1 MDPIALTVL
10 LIIADS
16 ADEADIRQKLAG
28 ARKARFEVHTVST
41 FADALKKTATR
52 SFDIL
57 LADLAVSDS
66 DGMRGLQ
73 NLIAVAKDVPV
84 VIISSVHDEAQ
95 ALETVRAGA
104 DDYTVK
110 NRMNAAAFERVLLYA
125 LERHAARR
133 HTTLQFAVSRALA
146 ESQTV
151 AEASDGILRVLCES
165 LKFDL
170 GEIWQVNPV
179 ANRLIYARSWSASSR
194 KFLQFQALSQT
205 VQFRCGEGLP
215 GRVWRTHAPEWI
227 DDVTESSSFTR
238 TGAAIS
244 AGLRCGFAVPL
255 GLFQKSFGVI
265 AFFSHD
271 RKSPDEQLIRFL
283 MSIANQMGQFMARKF
298 AEEEHAKIGKELAL
312 ILDSTSEGIY
322 GVNLSGAVTFVNQSA
337 ARMFGCNRQ
346 QVVGQDAHSL
356 FHHTRPDGTPYP
368 ASECPLTRTLKSGIN
383 FHTDLEYFWK
393 ADGSHFAVSYSAI
406 PVVESA
412 RVTGAV
418 ISFEDI
424 SEKRQMEV
432 ELRHAQKLEAVG
444 GLAAGIAHEI
454 NTPIQFIGDNTR
466 FLQNSFVESMQMIA
480 KYEEICA
487 HAATSTLQPGM
498 LQEVDAIRQR
508 IEWDFLSTEVPK
520 AFDQMLDGVNRVATI
535 VRAMKE
541 FSHVDRSSEKAPADL
556 NKAIESTL
564 IVARNEV
571 KYVANV
577 ETELGALP
585 PIHCHLGDL
594 NQVFLNLFVNAA
606 HAISDVVK
614 NTGEK
619 GRITVRTWQDGDSVV
634 VSVADTGTG
643 IPERV
648 RAKIFDPFFTTKE
661 VGKGTGQG
669 LALARAI
676 VVDKHGGTLSFET
689 KMGEGTTF
697 FVRLPAN
704 GVPATREVVVT

>member
-10 LIIADS
+10 LIIADPP
-16 ADEADIRQKLAG
+16 DEADIRQKLAG
-28 ARKARFEVHTVST
+28 ARKARFEVQAVPT
-41 FADALKKTATR
+41 FADAFKQIANT
-52 SFDIL
+52 SFDIF
-57 LADLAVSDS
+57 LADLAVPDA

-73 NLIAVAKDVPV
+73 NLIAAAKEVPV
-84 VIISSVHDEAQ
+84 VTINTAYDEAQ
-95 ALETVRAGA
+95 ALEAVRAGA

-110 NRMNAAAFERVLLYA
+110 SRMNAPAFERVLLYA
-125 LERHAARR
+125 VERHAARR

-146 ESQTV
+146 ESKTV

-170 GEIWQVNPV
+170 GEIWQINP
-179 ANRLIYARSWSASSR
+179 ASNRLCHARSWSASAR

-205 VQFRCGEGLP
+205 LQFRCGEGLP
-215 GRVWRTHAPEWI
+215 GRVWDTHAPEWI
-227 DDVTESSSFTR
+227 EDVTESNSFTR

-265 AFFSHD
+265 AFFSHE
-271 RKSPDEQLIRFL
+271 RKTPDEELIRFL

-298 AEEEHAKIGKELAL
+298 AEEEHAKIGNELAL

-322 GVNLSGAVTFVNQSA
+322 GVSLAGSVTFINQSA
-337 ARMFGCNRQ
+337 ARMFGCNREE
-346 QVVGQDAHSL
+346 VVGKDAHAL

-368 ASECPLTRTLKSGIN
+368 VSECPLTRMLKSGKS

-393 ADGSHFAVSYSAI
+393 TDRSHFAVSYSAV
-406 PVVESA
+406 PVLENA
-412 RVTGAV
+412 RVRGV
-418 ISFEDI
+418 VVSFNDI
-424 SEKRQMEV
+424 SEKRQMEI

-480 KYEEICA
+480 KYEEICE
-487 HAATSTLQPGM
+487 HAGRGALPPAM
-498 LQEVDAIRQR
+498 LRELEAVRLR
-508 IEWDFLSTEVPK
+508 IEWDFLRTEVPK

-571 KYVANV
+571 KYVADV
-577 ETELGALP
+577 ETGLGDLP
-585 PIHCHLGDL
+585 PVTCHLGDL

-606 HAISDVVK
+606 HAIADVVK
-614 NTGEK
+614 GTGEK
-619 GRITVRTWQDGDSVV
+619 GRITVRTWLEGDGVV

-648 RAKIFDPFFTTKE
+648 RGKVFDPFFTTKE

-676 VVDKHGGTLSFET
+676 VVEKHGGTLSFET
-689 KMGEGTTF
+689 EMGKGTTF
-697 FVRLPAN
+697 FIRLPMN
-704 GVPATREVVVT
+704 GVPAPREAVAT

>member
-10 LIIADS
+10 LIIADP
-16 ADEADIRQKLAG
+16 ADEAEIRQKLAG
-28 ARKARFEVHTVST
+28 ARKARFDVHTVPT
-41 FADALKKTATR
+41 FADAFEETATR
-52 SFDIL
+52 SFDIF
-57 LADLAVSDS
+57 LADLAVPDS
-66 DGMRGLQ
+66 DGMSGLQ
-73 NLIAVAKDVPV
+73 HLISVAKDVPV

-110 NRMNAAAFERVLLYA
+110 NRMNPAAFERVLLYA
-125 LERHAARR
+125 AERHAARR

-170 GEIWQVNPV
+170 GEIWQINPA
-179 ANRLIYARSWSASSR
+179 ANRLVHSRSWSASSR
-194 KFLQFQALSQT
+194 KYLQFQALSQT

-215 GRVWRTHAPEWI
+215 GRVWDTHAPEWI
-227 DDVTESSSFTR
+227 DDVTESASFTR
-238 TGAAIS
+238 AGAAIS
-244 AGLRCGFAVPL
+244 AGLRCGFAIPL

-271 RKSPDEQLIRFL
+271 RKAPDEELVRFL

-322 GVNLSGAVTFVNQSA
+322 GVNLSGAISFINEAA
-337 ARMFGCNRQ
+337 ARMFGCNRED
-346 QVVGQDAHSL
+346 VVGKDAHTL

-368 ASECPLTRTLKSGIN
+368 ASECPLSRTLKSGKS
-383 FHTDLEYFWK
+383 FHNDVEYFWK
-393 ADGSHFAVSYSAI
+393 ADGSHFSVSYSAI
-406 PVVESA
+406 PVIENA
-412 RVTGAV
+412 RVSGAV
-418 ISFEDI
+418 VSFEDI

-454 NTPIQFIGDNTR
+454 NTPIQFIGDNAR
-466 FLQNSFVESMQMIA
+466 FLQTSFVESMQMIA
-480 KYEEICA
+480 QYEQICE
-487 HAATSTLQPGM
+487 HAANGTLQPAM
-498 LQEVDAIRQR
+498 LQDVAAVREK

-520 AFDQMLDGVNRVATI
+520 AFDQVLDGVNRVATI

-541 FSHVDRSSEKAPADL
+541 FSHVDHSSEKAPADL

-571 KYVANV
+571 KYVADV
-577 ETELGALP
+577 QTEFGALP
-585 PIHCHLGDL
+585 PVHCHLGDL
-594 NQVFLNLFVNAA
+594 NQVFLNLFINAA
-606 HAISDVVK
+606 HAIGDVVK
-614 NTGEK
+614 KSGEK
-619 GRITVRTWQDGDSVV
+619 GRITVRTWQDGDNVV
-634 VSVADTGTG
+634 VSIADTGTG

-648 RAKIFDPFFTTKE
+648 RAKVFEPFFTTKE

-704 GVPATREVVVT
+704 SVPATREVVVT

>member
-1 MDPIALTVL
+1 MDPLALTVL
-10 LIIADS
+10 LIVADA

-28 ARKARFEVHTVST
+28 ARKARFDVHAVMT
-41 FADALKKTATR
+41 FADAIRLSAHK
-52 SFDIL
+52 SFDIF

-73 NLIAVAKDVPV
+73 RLLAVAKHVPV
-84 VIISSVHDEAQ
+84 VTVSSVHDEAQ
-95 ALETVRAGA
+95 ALEAVRAGA

-110 NRMNAAAFERVLLYA
+110 NRMNASAFERVLLYA
-125 LERHAARR
+125 VERHAARR
-133 HTTLQFAVSRALA
+133 HTTLQFSVSHALA
-146 ESQTV
+146 ESKTV

-170 GEIWQVNPV
+170 GEIWQINSA
-179 ANRLIYARSWSASSR
+179 ANRLVHARSWSASSR
-194 KFLQFQALSQT
+194 KFLQFQALSHT

-215 GRVWRTHAPEWI
+215 GRVWDTRAPEWI
-227 DDVTESSSFTR
+227 EDVAQSRSFSR
-238 TGAAIS
+238 MAAATS
-244 AGLRCGFAVPL
+244 AGIHGALAVPL
-255 GLFQKSFGVI
+255 GLFQGIFGVMVL
-265 AFFSHD
+265 FSHET
-271 RKSPDEQLIRFL
+271 KAVDEDLAKFL

-298 AEEEHAKIGKELAL
+298 AKEERAKIGKELVL
-312 ILDSTSEGIY
+312 ILDSTSEGIF
-322 GVNLSGAVTFVNQSA
+322 GVNLAGAVTFINRSA
-337 ARMFGCNRQ
+337 ARMLGCNRED
-346 QVVGQDAHSL
+346 VIGKDAHAW
-356 FHHTRPDGTPYP
+356 FHHTRPDGAPYP
-368 ASECPLTRTLKSGIN
+368 VSECPISHTLKSGAS
-383 FHTDLEYFWK
+383 FSTDLEYFWK
-393 ADGSHFAVSYSAI
+393 TDGSQFAVSYSAI
-406 PVVESA
+406 PVLENGRGS
-412 RVTGAV
+412 GAV
-418 ISFEDI
+418 VSFADI

-466 FLQNSFVESMQMIA
+466 FLQNSFSESMQMIV
-480 KYEEICA
+480 KYEEICEQ
-487 HAATSTLQPGM
+487 AARGALQSGM
-498 LQEVDAIRQR
+498 LQELETIRQE
-508 IEWDFLSTEVPK
+508 IEWDFLRTEVPK

-535 VRAMKE
+535 VRAMKD

-571 KYVANV
+571 KYVADV
-577 ETELGALP
+577 DTDFGALP
-585 PIHCHLGDL
+585 PVHCHLGDL

-606 HAISDVVK
+606 HAIGDVVK
-614 NTGEK
+614 DTGAK
-619 GRITVRTWQDGDSVV
+619 GRITVRTWLDGDSVV
-634 VSVADTGTG
+634 VSVADSGTG

-648 RAKIFDPFFTTKE
+648 RGKVFDPFFTTKE

-704 GVPATREVVVT
+704 GVPANREVVVT

>member
-1 MDPIALTVL
+1 MDPMALTVL
-10 LIIADS
+10 LIIADPVE
-16 ADEADIRQKLAG
+16 EADIRQKLAG
-28 ARKARFEVHTVST
+28 ARKARFEVYAAPT
-41 FADALKKTATR
+41 FAQAFKQTADR
-52 SFDIL
+52 SFDIF
-57 LADLAVSDS
+57 LADLAVADA
-66 DGMRGLQ
+66 DGIQGLQ
-73 NLIAVAKDVPV
+73 SLIAVAKEVPV
-84 VIISSVHDEAQ
+84 VIVSSVHDEAQ
-95 ALETVRAGA
+95 ALEAVRAGA

-110 NRMNAAAFERVLLYA
+110 NRMNASAFERVLLYA
-125 LERHAARR
+125 VERHAARR

-146 ESQTV
+146 ESKTV

-170 GEIWQVNPV
+170 GEIWQINP
-179 ANRLIYARSWSASSR
+179 ANKRLIQARSWSASSR

-205 VQFRCGEGLP
+205 LQFRCGEGLP
-215 GRVWRTHAPEWI
+215 GRVWDTRAPEWME
-227 DDVTESSSFTR
+227 DVTKSPNFTR
-238 TGAAIS
+238 IGAAIS
-244 AGLRCGFAVPL
+244 AGLHGALAVPL
-255 GLFQKSFGVI
+255 GLFQGIFGVM
-265 AFFSHD
+265 ALFSHET
-271 RKSPDEQLIRFL
+271 KAVDEDLAKFL

-312 ILDSTSEGIY
+312 ILDATSEGIF
-322 GVNLSGAVTFVNQSA
+322 GVNLSGSITFLNRSA
-337 ARMFGCNRQ
+337 ARMLGCDRE
-346 QVVGQDAHSL
+346 QVVGKDSHAL

-368 ASECPLTRTLKSGIN
+368 SSECPVARAVETGHSYRTDVE
-383 FHTDLEYFWK
+383 HFWK
-393 ADGSHFAVSYSAI
+393 SDGSHFAVSYSAI
-406 PVVESA
+406 PVLENA
-412 RVTGAV
+412 RVSGAV
-418 ISFEDI
+418 VSFEDI

-466 FLQNSFVESMQMIA
+466 FLQISFAESMQMIA
-480 KYEEICA
+480 QYEQICE
-487 HAATSTLQPGM
+487 HAANGTLPSAM
-498 LQEVDAIRQR
+498 LAEVEAVRQK

-520 AFDQMLDGVNRVATI
+520 AFDQVLDGVNRVATI

-541 FSHVDRSSEKAPADL
+541 FSHVDRSSEKVPADL

-564 IVARNEV
+564 IVARHEV
-571 KYVANV
+571 KYVADV
-577 ETELGALP
+577 ETEFGALP
-585 PIHCHLGDL
+585 AVHCHLGDL

-606 HAISDVVK
+606 HAIGDVVK

-619 GRITVRTWQDGDSVV
+619 GRITVRTWQDGESVV